1 MCMSLIAMSMS
12 KEEVLGFEVEYRPD
26 YKEKQYTVVKIKR
39 CRTVVR
45 RSRNENNAKEIA
57 DRLNRL
63 IDTVE

>member
-1 MCMSLIAMSMS
+1 MSLIAMSMS

-45 RSRNENNAKEIA
+45 RSRNENNAKDIA
-57 DRLNRL
+57 NRLNRL

>member
-1 MCMSLIAMSMS
+1 MSLIAMSMS

-39 CRTVVR
+39 FRTVVR
-45 RSRNENNAKEIA
+45 RSRNENNVKEIA
-57 DRLNRL
+57 NRLNRL

>member
-1 MCMSLIAMSMS
+1 MSLIAMSMS

-39 CRTVVR
+39 FRTVVR
-45 RSRNENNAKEIA
+45 RSRNENNAKDIA
-57 DRLNRL
+57 NRLNRL